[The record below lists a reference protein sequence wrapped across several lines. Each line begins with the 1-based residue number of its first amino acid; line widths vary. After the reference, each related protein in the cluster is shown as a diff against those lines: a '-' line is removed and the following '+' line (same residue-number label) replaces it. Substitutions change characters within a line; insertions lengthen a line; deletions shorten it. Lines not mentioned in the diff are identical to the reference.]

1 MQILP
6 YGESG
11 GMFGA
16 SERDWTLSAG
26 SDAATAF
33 AGLLSQHASAGS
45 THHGAPVSPMTNPA
59 RLDAETRPE
68 DRVRSGADSPNGLA
82 MGNREV
88 TREDFA
94 AMRQELRSQG
104 YAEKDLDRLEQR
116 VSEGVTWREL
126 LRDLS
131 ELARLSRLGNAREM
145 SVERAT
151 LLQSLFQKTGF
162 SSTEA
167 ESLVKSLGAGNTRQ
181 VLDALKRQIGSLPA
195 DTTLSL
201 RPAELKALGESI
213 DLSAKGGETLKGLI
227 GQAGV
232 GPNGRILITPEGL
245 RGMLTVLHNES
256 SDGVGYIQR
265 MEAMQKLVGDILRQA
280 QAKAQGESNADRL
293 GQDAGDKLLAA
304 SKDGMKAKHVQGL
317 GEQAEKVADKKDE
330 GLGDLGGKA
339 QDKSAL
345 PRSLLAAGMP
355 AEPAAQAVPDFR
367 SAAAAG
373 RQGPASGQIFQQ
385 VQSGILQNLSNGA
398 QQLTIDLTPEHLGA
412 VQVRLHL
419 REGELNGMIRAESPE
434 AARAISEQ
442 LAQLRQALEQQG
454 LKVASLEV
462 QTGPSNQQPQG
473 GPWSGAEGHN
483 LMQERQERARMQ
495 RLSALRGQAGERSV
509 AADDSMTPR
518 MGGVVTSESVDY
530 FA

>member
-6 YGESG
+6 YSESG
-11 GMFGA
+11 GMSGA

-26 SDAATAF
+26 SDAAAAF
-33 AGLLSQHASAGS
+33 AGLLSQHASARS

-116 VSEGVTWREL
+116 VSEGVSWREL

-145 SVERAT
+145 SVERAM

-213 DLSAKGGETLKGLI
+213 DLSTKGGETLKGLI

-304 SKDGMKAKHVQGL
+304 SRDGMKAKHVQGL
-317 GEQAEKVADKKDE
+317 GEKAEKVADKKDE

-339 QDKSAL
+339 QDKSGL

-367 SAAAAG
+367 SAAAG

-434 AARAISEQ
+434 AAKAISEQ

-454 LKVASLEV
+454 LKVASLDV
-462 QTGPSNQQPQG
+462 QTGPSSQQPQG
-473 GPWSGAEGHN
+473 DPWSGAEGHN

-509 AADDSMTPR
+509 AAGDSTTPR
-518 MGGVVTSESVDY
+518 MGGIVTSESVDY